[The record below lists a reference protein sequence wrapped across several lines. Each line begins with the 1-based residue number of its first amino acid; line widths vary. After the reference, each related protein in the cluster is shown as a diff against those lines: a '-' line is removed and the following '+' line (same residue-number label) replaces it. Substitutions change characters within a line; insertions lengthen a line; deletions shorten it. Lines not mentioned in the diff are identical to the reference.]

1 MLGLEGRKGERLIRI
16 LHFADAHIDMANYGR
31 HDPATGLPLRV
42 LDFLKSL
49 DTIVDTAVEEK
60 VDLVLFAGDAY
71 KDRNPA
77 PTFQREWGRRIMR
90 LSQAGI
96 PTLLLVGNHDL
107 SPALGRAHA
116 LEEFNTL
123 QVPHVRV
130 LDKPIFL
137 GPQDLD
143 GLPLQVL
150 AIPYISRSGLMAHLG
165 LSGAEPGGIYEAM
178 EERLM
183 ELVNHW
189 LEEADPALPV
199 VMTAHCSVLGAKYG
213 GERSVM
219 LGGDLTLSG
228 GFVRDPRLDYVA
240 LGHIH
245 KPQNLNENAHP
256 PVIYPGSIERV
267 DFGEAAEDRFF
278 VIAEVE
284 RGQTRVD
291 WRKLTG
297 VRPFIDSYLRLEGE
311 RPPEGLTER
320 LRNALPSPDEM
331 AEAIVRFTVEY
342 PRLWEPLIDEA
353 ALRTH
358 TARAFEFRLVK
369 RPQME
374 ARLRLPDDQ
383 AVSSLT
389 PLELLEIFWR
399 TEHVGEGEI
408 KVLLDLAGEVLA
420 QPEGQVLP

>member
-1 MLGLEGRKGERLIRI
+1 
-16 LHFADAHIDMANYGR
+16 MANYGR
-31 HDPATGLPLRV
+31 HDPESGLPLRV

-49 DTIVDTAVEEK
+49 DTIVDTAITEK

-116 LEEFNTL
+116 LEEFSTL

-130 LDKPIFL
+130 LDKPVFL
-137 GPQDLD
+137 GPQDLE

-165 LSGAEPGGIYEAM
+165 LSGTEPGRIFEAM

-183 ELVNHW
+183 ELVNEW
-189 LEEADPALPV
+189 LENADPELPV
-199 VMTAHCSVLGAKYG
+199 IMTAHCSVLGAKYG

-278 VIAEVE
+278 IIAEIE

-291 WRKLTG
+291 WRKLIG
-297 VRPFIDSYLRLEGE
+297 VRPFIDSFLRLEGE
-311 RPPEGLTER
+311 QPPEGLTGR
-320 LRNALPSPDEM
+320 LRNALPTQDEL

-342 PRLWEPLIDEA
+342 PRAWDALIDES
-353 ALRTH
+353 ALRTYA
-358 TARAFEFRLVK
+358 ARAFEFRLVK
-369 RPQME
+369 HPQME

-389 PLELLEIFWR
+389 PLKLLELFWR
-399 TEHVGEGEI
+399 TEHVAESEI
-408 KVLLDLAGEVLA
+408 EILLKLAGEVLS
-420 QPEGQVLP
+420 QPSTAVQL

>member
-1 MLGLEGRKGERLIRI
+1 
-16 LHFADAHIDMANYGR
+16 
-31 HDPATGLPLRV
+31 
-42 LDFLKSL
+42 
-49 DTIVDTAVEEK
+49 
-60 VDLVLFAGDAY
+60 
-71 KDRNPA
+71 
-77 PTFQREWGRRIMR
+77 
-90 LSQAGI
+90 
-96 PTLLLVGNHDL
+96 
-107 SPALGRAHA
+107 
-116 LEEFNTL
+116 
-123 QVPHVRV
+123 V
-130 LDKPIFL
+130 LDKPVFL

-150 AIPYISRSGLMAHLG
+150 AIPWISRSGLMAHLG

-178 EERLM
+178 EIRLI
-183 ELVNHW
+183 ELMDQW
-189 LEEADPALPV
+189 LGEADPTLPV
-199 VMTAHCSVLGAKYG
+199 VLTAHCSVVGAKYG

-245 KPQNLNENAHP
+245 KPQNLNENLHP

-278 VIAEVE
+278 VIAEVA

-311 RPPEGLTER
+311 QPPDGLTDR
-320 LRNALPSPDEM
+320 MRKALPSQDEL

-342 PRLWEPLIDEA
+342 PRAWDAMIDEA
-353 ALRTH
+353 ALRTYA
-358 TARAFEFRLVK
+358 ARAFEFRLVK
-369 RPQME
+369 RPQLE

-383 AVSSLT
+383 AAASMT
-389 PLELLEIFWR
+389 PHKLLETFWR
-399 TEHVGEGEI
+399 SEHVSESEI
-408 KVLLDLAGEVLA
+408 EILLNLAGEVLA
-420 QPEGQVLP
+420 QPDSEVQA